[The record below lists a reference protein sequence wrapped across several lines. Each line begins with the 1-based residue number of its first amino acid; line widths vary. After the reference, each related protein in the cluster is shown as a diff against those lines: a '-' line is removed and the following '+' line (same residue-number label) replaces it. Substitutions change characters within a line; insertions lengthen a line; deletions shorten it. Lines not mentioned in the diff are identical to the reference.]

1 MNLPFIGR
9 LPVRWK
15 ITGAIMATTVVVL
28 MGAYTGFVILDTTTF
43 RQELLRDRKGFAE
56 TTASNVAAALS
67 FGDQETIDSN
77 LARLASVS
85 DVQAAYV
92 IDDLGSLRGTFR
104 SNLVPPDEVR
114 EPVSLPVGQEAGA
127 PLRGAFAIQ
136 TPIIVDDE
144 VIGAL
149 QMRISSERLQQRIEH
164 YRRLAG
170 IVLLFAFAVAWIL
183 ARVVASM
190 VTTQVARLNNAVTH
204 VREERDYGLRVP
216 VVGRDELGRL
226 AENFNA
232 MIGEIAQRD
241 ATLEETVQERTEQL
255 FLTTEKA
262 KAASRAKSEFLA
274 NMSHEIRTPMNG
286 MLGMTELLLKTEM
299 SARQR
304 DLANVIMSS
313 GASLVTIIND
323 ILDFSKIEA
332 GKFQLIDAPFNLREA
347 IEDVMC
353 IVASSAEEKGLELIV
368 RYDPA
373 LPEGYIGDGGRIRQV
388 ITNLVGN
395 AVKFTEGGSIRVDV
409 EGHAQGGHAKLRIGV
424 TDTGIGIAKDKL
436 ERIFEK
442 FEQGDG
448 SSVKKYEGTGL
459 GLSISKSIIELAGGN
474 LRAKSTEGEGSCF
487 FFDISLPIDE
497 TAEQLN
503 MPKDTMRGLS
513 VLVVDGKDQSRD
525 VLEELVGSWGAD
537 VQTTF
542 SGQNALQI
550 LKRSPRP
557 DVVIADYDL
566 PDMKGDDFIDAMRED
581 EASSDRPL
589 VMMASPDDLGE
600 PVRDEGMT
608 AMVSKPY
615 RIEPLVRAV
624 SEAMV
629 AAGTEQGKA
638 LVEAGRV
645 DENGKV
651 PSREE
656 EVPEEGDGTG
666 ISILIAE
673 DNRVNQLVITN
684 MISGLGFDIEI
695 AENGRVAVE
704 KFVENKPD
712 LIIMDVSMPEV
723 DGLEATRLIREYER
737 RHEFGRVPIIAATAH
752 AMEEDRRRC
761 RKAGMDDYIAK
772 PLRQDAILA
781 KIRHWLQDQMAA

>member
-255 FLTTEKA
+255 F
-262 KAASRAKSEFLA
+262 
-274 NMSHEIRTPMNG
+274 
-286 MLGMTELLLKTEM
+286 
-299 SARQR
+299 
-304 DLANVIMSS
+304 
-313 GASLVTIIND
+313 
-323 ILDFSKIEA
+323 
-332 GKFQLIDAPFNLREA
+332 
-347 IEDVMC
+347 
-353 IVASSAEEKGLELIV
+353 
-368 RYDPA
+368 
-373 LPEGYIGDGGRIRQV
+373 
-388 ITNLVGN
+388 
-395 AVKFTEGGSIRVDV
+395 
-409 EGHAQGGHAKLRIGV
+409 
-424 TDTGIGIAKDKL
+424 
-436 ERIFEK
+436 
-442 FEQGDG
+442 
-448 SSVKKYEGTGL
+448 
-459 GLSISKSIIELAGGN
+459 
-474 LRAKSTEGEGSCF
+474 
-487 FFDISLPIDE
+487 
-497 TAEQLN
+497 
-503 MPKDTMRGLS
+503 
-513 VLVVDGKDQSRD
+513 
-525 VLEELVGSWGAD
+525 
-537 VQTTF
+537 
-542 SGQNALQI
+542 
-550 LKRSPRP
+550 
-557 DVVIADYDL
+557 
-566 PDMKGDDFIDAMRED
+566 
-581 EASSDRPL
+581 
-589 VMMASPDDLGE
+589 
-600 PVRDEGMT
+600 
-608 AMVSKPY
+608 
-615 RIEPLVRAV
+615 
-624 SEAMV
+624 
-629 AAGTEQGKA
+629 
-638 LVEAGRV
+638 
-645 DENGKV
+645 
-651 PSREE
+651 
-656 EVPEEGDGTG
+656 
-666 ISILIAE
+666 
-673 DNRVNQLVITN
+673 
-684 MISGLGFDIEI
+684 
-695 AENGRVAVE
+695 
-704 KFVENKPD
+704 
-712 LIIMDVSMPEV
+712 
-723 DGLEATRLIREYER
+723 
-737 RHEFGRVPIIAATAH
+737 
-752 AMEEDRRRC
+752 
-761 RKAGMDDYIAK
+761 
-772 PLRQDAILA
+772 
-781 KIRHWLQDQMAA
+781 